1 MQKGLGI
8 TVDDVSWSVKQKKQK
23 ILYPLSFEL
32 SPGKILGVVGPNGA
46 GKSTLLRLLY
56 RYYKPTTGKVKING
70 IDIWK
75 LTSRQVACSI
85 ATVLQEN
92 SSDFSLTVREIV
104 TLGRTPYSK
113 WLSNSNSENDKNIVQ
128 SSIDRLS
135 LNKFENRHLNTLSG
149 GERQRVMIARAL
161 AQEPDILIL
170 DEPTNHLDI
179 RQQLEILNLLKDLS
193 ITVITSL
200 HDLNMA
206 RSNCDEILLLK
217 DGCALGFGK
226 PNLILSESNISE
238 AFRVKACHELLTPS
252 NSKHCLLYTSPSPR
266 D

>member
-1 MQKGLGI
+1 MQRGLAI
-8 TVDDVSWSVKQKKQK
+8 TVQNLSWSIKQKNQQ
-23 ILYPLSFEL
+23 ILYPLSFKL
-32 SPGKILGVVGPNGA
+32 KPRKILCVVGPNGA

-113 WLSNSNSENDKNIVQ
+113 WLSNSNSKNDKKIVQ

-252 NSKHCLLYTSPSPR
+252 NSKQITFHLQ
-266 D
+266 

>member
-1 MQKGLGI
+1 MHKGLGI
-8 TVDDVSWSVKQKKQK
+8 TVDDLSWSVKQKKQK

-113 WLSNSNSENDKNIVQ
+113 WLSNSNSENDKKIVQ

-252 NSKHCLLYTSPSPR
+252 NSRQITFHLH
-266 D
+266 

>member
-92 SSDFSLTVREIV
+92 FSDFSLTVREIV

-113 WLSNSNSENDKNIVQ
+113 WLSNSNSENDKKIVQ

-217 DGCALGFGK
+217 DGYALGFGK
-226 PNLILSESNISE
+226 PNLILSERNISE

-252 NSKHCLLYTSPSPR
+252 NSRQITFHLH
-266 D
+266 

>member
-8 TVDDVSWSVKQKKQK
+8 TVQDLSWSIKQKNQQ
-23 ILYPLSFEL
+23 ILYPLSFKL
-32 SPGKILGVVGPNGA
+32 KPRKILGVVGPNGA

-56 RYYKPTTGKVKING
+56 RFYRPTTGKIKING
-70 IDIWK
+70 IDIWQ

-92 SSDFSLTVREIV
+92 SSNFSLTVREIV

-113 WLSNSNSENDKNIVQ
+113 WLTNSNSESDKKIVQ

-135 LNKFENRHLNTLSG
+135 LTKFENRHLNTLSG
-149 GERQRVMIARAL
+149 GERQRVMVARAL

-217 DGCALGFGK
+217 DGHALGFGN

-252 NSKHCLLYTSPSPR
+252 NTKQITFHLH
-266 D
+266 

>member
-1 MQKGLGI
+1 MQRGLAI
-8 TVDDVSWSVKQKKQK
+8 TVQNLSWSIKQKNQQ
-23 ILYPLSFEL
+23 ILYPLSFKL
-32 SPGKILGVVGPNGA
+32 KPRKILGVVGPNGA

-56 RYYKPTTGKVKING
+56 RFYRPTTGKIKING
-70 IDIWK
+70 IDIWQ

-113 WLSNSNSENDKNIVQ
+113 WLTNSNSESDKKIVQ

-135 LNKFENRHLNTLSG
+135 LTKFENRHLNTLSG
-149 GERQRVMIARAL
+149 GERQRVMVARAL

-217 DGCALGFGK
+217 DGHALGFGN

-252 NSKHCLLYTSPSPR
+252 NNKQITFHLH
-266 D
+266 

>member
-8 TVDDVSWSVKQKKQK
+8 TVNDVSWSVKQKKQK

-56 RYYKPTTGKVKING
+56 RYYKPTTGKIKING

-113 WLSNSNSENDKNIVQ
+113 WLSNSNSENDKKIVQ

-149 GERQRVMIARAL
+149 GERQRVMVARAL

-238 AFRVKACHELLTPS
+238 AFKVKACHEILTPS
-252 NSKHCLLYTSPSPR
+252 NFKQITFHLH
-266 D
+266 

>member
-23 ILYPLSFEL
+23 ILCPLSFEL

-56 RYYKPTTGKVKING
+56 RYYRPTTGKVKING

-113 WLSNSNSENDKNIVQ
+113 WLSNSNSKNDKKIVQ

-252 NSKHCLLYTSPSPR
+252 NSRQITFHLH
-266 D
+266 

>member
-75 LTSRQVACSI
+75 LTSRQVACSV

-92 SSDFSLTVREIV
+92 FSDFSLTVREIV

-113 WLSNSNSENDKNIVQ
+113 WLSNSNSENDKKIVQ
-128 SSIDRLS
+128 SSINRLS

-252 NSKHCLLYTSPSPR
+252 NSKQITFHLH
-266 D
+266 

>member
-8 TVDDVSWSVKQKKQK
+8 TVDHVSWSVKQKKHK

-75 LTSRQVACSI
+75 LTSRQVACSV

-92 SSDFSLTVREIV
+92 FSDFSLTVREIV

-113 WLSNSNSENDKNIVQ
+113 WLSNSNSENDKKIVQ

-252 NSKHCLLYTSPSPR
+252 NSKQITFHLH
-266 D
+266 

>member
-92 SSDFSLTVREIV
+92 LSDFSLTVREIV

-113 WLSNSNSENDKNIVQ
+113 WLSNSNSKNDKKIVQ

-252 NSKHCLLYTSPSPR
+252 NSKQITFHLH
-266 D
+266 

>member
-113 WLSNSNSENDKNIVQ
+113 WLSNSNSKNDKKIVQ

-238 AFRVKACHELLTPS
+238 AFRVKACHEFLTPS
-252 NSKHCLLYTSPSPR
+252 NSKQITFHLH
-266 D
+266 

>member
-32 SPGKILGVVGPNGA
+32 SPSKILGVVGPNGA

-56 RYYKPTTGKVKING
+56 RYYKPTTGKIKING

-92 SSDFSLTVREIV
+92 SSDFSLTVMEIV

-113 WLSNSNSENDKNIVQ
+113 WLSNSNSENDKKIVQ

-193 ITVITSL
+193 ITVVTSL

-206 RSNCDEILLLK
+206 RSSCDEILLLK
-217 DGCALGFGK
+217 DGF
-226 PNLILSESNISE
+226 
-238 AFRVKACHELLTPS
+238 T
-252 NSKHCLLYTSPSPR
+252 
-266 D
+266 

>member
-8 TVDDVSWSVKQKKQK
+8 TVQDLSWSIKQKNQQ

-32 SPGKILGVVGPNGA
+32 SPRKILGVVGPNGA

-56 RYYKPTTGKVKING
+56 RYYKPTTGKIKING
-70 IDIWK
+70 IDIWQ

-113 WLSNSNSENDKNIVQ
+113 WLSNSNSESDKKIVQ

-135 LNKFENRHLNTLSG
+135 LTKFENRHLNTLSG
-149 GERQRVMIARAL
+149 GERQRVMVARAL

-217 DGCALGFGK
+217 DGCALGFGN

-252 NSKHCLLYTSPSPR
+252 NSKQITFHLH
-266 D
+266 

>member
-8 TVDDVSWSVKQKKQK
+8 TVDHVSWSVKQKKHK

-113 WLSNSNSENDKNIVQ
+113 WLSNSNSENDKKIVQ

-252 NSKHCLLYTSPSPR
+252 NSKQITFHLQ
-266 D
+266 

>member
-113 WLSNSNSENDKNIVQ
+113 WLSNSNSENDKKIVQ

-238 AFRVKACHELLTPS
+238 AFRVKACHEILTPS
-252 NSKHCLLYTSPSPR
+252 NSKQITFHLH
-266 D
+266 

>member
-8 TVDDVSWSVKQKKQK
+8 TVDDVSWSVKQKQHK

-46 GKSTLLRLLY
+46 GKSTLLKLLY

-113 WLSNSNSENDKNIVQ
+113 WLTNSNSESDKKIVQ

-135 LNKFENRHLNTLSG
+135 LTKFENRHLNTLSG
-149 GERQRVMIARAL
+149 GERQRVMVARAL

-217 DGCALGFGK
+217 DGHALGFGN

-252 NSKHCLLYTSPSPR
+252 NTKQITFHLH
-266 D
+266 

>member
-113 WLSNSNSENDKNIVQ
+113 WLSNSNSENDKKIVQ

-193 ITVITSL
+193 ITVVTSL

-217 DGCALGFGK
+217 DGFTLGFGK

-238 AFRVKACHELLTPS
+238 AFQVKACHELLTPS
-252 NSKHCLLYTSPSPR
+252 NSKQITFHLH
-266 D
+266 

>member
-56 RYYKPTTGKVKING
+56 RYYKPTTGKIKING

-92 SSDFSLTVREIV
+92 SSDFSLTVMEIV

-113 WLSNSNSENDKNIVQ
+113 WLSNSNSENDKKIVQ

-238 AFRVKACHELLTPS
+238 AFKVKACHEILTPS
-252 NSKHCLLYTSPSPR
+252 NFKQITFHLH
-266 D
+266 

>member
-75 LTSRQVACSI
+75 LTSRQVACSV

-113 WLSNSNSENDKNIVQ
+113 WLSNSNSENDKKIVQ

-252 NSKHCLLYTSPSPR
+252 NSKQITFHLH
-266 D
+266 

>member
-8 TVDDVSWSVKQKKQK
+8 TVQDLSWSIKQKDQQ
-23 ILYPLSFEL
+23 ILYPLSFKL
-32 SPGKILGVVGPNGA
+32 KPRKILGVVGPNGA

-75 LTSRQVACSI
+75 LTSRQVACSV

-92 SSDFSLTVREIV
+92 FSDFSLTVREIV

-113 WLSNSNSENDKNIVQ
+113 WLSNSNSKNDKKIVQ

-252 NSKHCLLYTSPSPR
+252 NSKQITFHLH
-266 D
+266 

>member
-8 TVDDVSWSVKQKKQK
+8 TVQDLSWSIKQKNQQ
-23 ILYPLSFEL
+23 ILYPLSFKL
-32 SPGKILGVVGPNGA
+32 KPRKILGVVGPNGA

-56 RYYKPTTGKVKING
+56 RFYRPTTGKIKING
-70 IDIWK
+70 IDIWQ

-113 WLSNSNSENDKNIVQ
+113 WLTNSNSESDKKIVQ

-135 LNKFENRHLNTLSG
+135 LTKFENRHLNTLSG
-149 GERQRVMIARAL
+149 GERQRVMVARAL

-217 DGCALGFGK
+217 DGHALGFGN
-226 PNLILSESNISE
+226 PNLILSERNISE

-252 NSKHCLLYTSPSPR
+252 NTKQITFHLH
-266 D
+266 

>member
-8 TVDDVSWSVKQKKQK
+8 TVDDVGWSVKQKKQK

-56 RYYKPTTGKVKING
+56 RYYRPTTGKIKING
-70 IDIWK
+70 IDIWQ

-113 WLSNSNSENDKNIVQ
+113 WLTNSNSESDKKIVQ

-135 LNKFENRHLNTLSG
+135 LTKFENRHLNTLSG
-149 GERQRVMIARAL
+149 GERQRVMVARAL

-206 RSNCDEILLLK
+206 RSNFDEILLLK
-217 DGCALGFGK
+217 DGHALGFGN

-238 AFRVKACHELLTPS
+238 AFRVNWISRRDFFVWLLRR
-252 NSKHCLLYTSPSPR
+252 K
-266 D
+266 

>member
-56 RYYKPTTGKVKING
+56 RYYKPTTGKIKING

-113 WLSNSNSENDKNIVQ
+113 WLSNSNSENDKKIVQ

-149 GERQRVMIARAL
+149 GERQRVMVARAL

-179 RQQLEILNLLKDLS
+179 RQELEILNLLKDLS

-252 NSKHCLLYTSPSPR
+252 NSKQITFHLH
-266 D
+266 

>member
-8 TVDDVSWSVKQKKQK
+8 TVDHVSWSVKQKKQK

-75 LTSRQVACSI
+75 LTSRLVACSI

-113 WLSNSNSENDKNIVQ
+113 WLSNSNSENDKKIVQ

-252 NSKHCLLYTSPSPR
+252 NSKQITFHLH
-266 D
+266 

>member
-1 MQKGLGI
+1 MSDYKYSIEAKNVNKTFLKKTQEVKALIDFSITIKKGTIHGL
-8 TVDDVSWSVKQKKQK
+8 
-23 ILYPLSFEL
+23 L
-32 SPGKILGVVGPNGA
+32 GPNGA

-70 IDIWK
+70 IDIWQ

-113 WLSNSNSENDKNIVQ
+113 WLTNSNSESDKKIVQ

-135 LNKFENRHLNTLSG
+135 LTKFENRHLNTLSG
-149 GERQRVMIARAL
+149 GERQRVMVARAL

-252 NSKHCLLYTSPSPR
+252 NSRQITFHLH
-266 D
+266 

>member
-70 IDIWK
+70 VDIWE

-113 WLSNSNSENDKNIVQ
+113 WLSNSNSENDKKIVQ

-252 NSKHCLLYTSPSPR
+252 NSKQITFHLN
-266 D
+266 

>member
-1 MQKGLGI
+1 M
-8 TVDDVSWSVKQKKQK
+8 
-23 ILYPLSFEL
+23 SFKL
-32 SPGKILGVVGPNGA
+32 KPRKILGVVGPNGA

-56 RYYKPTTGKVKING
+56 RFYRPTTGKIKING
-70 IDIWK
+70 IDIWQ

-113 WLSNSNSENDKNIVQ
+113 WLTNSNSESDKKIVQ

-135 LNKFENRHLNTLSG
+135 LTKFENRHLNTLSG
-149 GERQRVMIARAL
+149 GERQRVMVARAL

-217 DGCALGFGK
+217 DGHALGFGN

-252 NSKHCLLYTSPSPR
+252 NTKQITFHLH
-266 D
+266 

>member
-8 TVDDVSWSVKQKKQK
+8 TVQDLSWSIKQKNQQ
-23 ILYPLSFEL
+23 ILYPLSFKL
-32 SPGKILGVVGPNGA
+32 KPRKILGVVGPNGA

-56 RYYKPTTGKVKING
+56 RYYKPTTGKIKING
-70 IDIWK
+70 IDIWQ

-113 WLSNSNSENDKNIVQ
+113 WLTNSNSESDKKIVQ

-135 LNKFENRHLNTLSG
+135 LTKFENRHLNTLSG
-149 GERQRVMIARAL
+149 GERQRVMVARAL

-206 RSNCDEILLLK
+206 RINCDEILILK
-217 DGCALGFGK
+217 DGHA
-226 PNLILSESNISE
+226 
-238 AFRVKACHELLTPS
+238 
-252 NSKHCLLYTSPSPR
+252 
-266 D
+266 

>member
-75 LTSRQVACSI
+75 LTSRQVASSI

-92 SSDFSLTVREIV
+92 FSDFSLTVREIV

-113 WLSNSNSENDKNIVQ
+113 WLSNSNSENDKKIVQ

-252 NSKHCLLYTSPSPR
+252 NSKQITFHLH
-266 D
+266 

>member
-70 IDIWK
+70 VDIWE

-92 SSDFSLTVREIV
+92 FSDFSLTVREIV

-113 WLSNSNSENDKNIVQ
+113 WLSNSNSENDKKIVQ

-252 NSKHCLLYTSPSPR
+252 NSRQITFHLH
-266 D
+266 

>member
-56 RYYKPTTGKVKING
+56 RYHKPTTGKVKING

-113 WLSNSNSENDKNIVQ
+113 WLSNSNSENVKKIVQ

-226 PNLILSESNISE
+226 PNLILSERNISE

-252 NSKHCLLYTSPSPR
+252 NSKQITFHLH
-266 D
+266 

>member
-8 TVDDVSWSVKQKKQK
+8 IVDDVSWSVKQKKQK

-113 WLSNSNSENDKNIVQ
+113 WLSNSNSENDKKIVQ

-149 GERQRVMIARAL
+149 GERQRVMVARAL
-161 AQEPDILIL
+161 AQEPDMLIL

-252 NSKHCLLYTSPSPR
+252 NSKQITFHLH
-266 D
+266 

>member
-8 TVDDVSWSVKQKKQK
+8 TVDDVSWSVKQKKHK

-75 LTSRQVACSI
+75 LTSRQVACSV

-92 SSDFSLTVREIV
+92 FSDFSLTVREIV

-113 WLSNSNSENDKNIVQ
+113 WLSNSNSENDKKIVQ

-252 NSKHCLLYTSPSPR
+252 NSRQITFHLN
-266 D
+266 

>member
-56 RYYKPTTGKVKING
+56 RYHKPTTGKVKING

-113 WLSNSNSENDKNIVQ
+113 WLSNSNSENDKKIVQ

-217 DGCALGFGK
+217 DGYALGFGK
-226 PNLILSESNISE
+226 PNLILSERNISE

-252 NSKHCLLYTSPSPR
+252 NSKQITFHLH
-266 D
+266 